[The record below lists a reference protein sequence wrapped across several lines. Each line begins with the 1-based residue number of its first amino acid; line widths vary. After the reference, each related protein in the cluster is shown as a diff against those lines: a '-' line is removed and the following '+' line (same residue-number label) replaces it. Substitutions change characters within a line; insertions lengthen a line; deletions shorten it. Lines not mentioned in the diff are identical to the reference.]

1 MSKRKILLTC
11 SLSILLLGFFSGCIK
26 YDTPPQLEV
35 IILDPNESR
44 VTGAYV
50 ALFENLTE
58 WEKRINPVQVWRR
71 TDNDGVVL
79 FNDLKEN
86 RYYIYARFDGM
97 DNSFKEYSTVE
108 PLVVNSVKSVIIHIR

>member
-11 SLSILLLGFFSGCIK
+11 SLSLLLLGFFSGCIK

-35 IILDPNESR
+35 IVLDANESK

-50 ALFENLTE
+50 TLFENEAE

-71 TDNDGVVL
+71 TDNEGAVL
-79 FNDLKEN
+79 FNDLQEN
-86 RYYIYARFDGM
+86 KYYIYARFDGM
-97 DNSFKEYSTVE
+97 DNSFNEYSTVE
-108 PLVVNSVKSVIIHIR
+108 PLVVNQVRSVIIHIR